1 MQNDEQAICD
11 LIAEWIAASKA
22 GDSERVLS
30 LMADDVVFLLAG
42 HAPMRGKAGF
52 AAAQAAIRDMRI
64 DATST
69 VEEVRVIGDWA
80 YAWTTLSLVITKP
93 DGASIERSG
102 PTLSIYRRQGDRW
115 VLYRDANMLAAAS

>member
-1 MQNDEQAICD
+1 MNLDEQAIRD

-22 GDSERVLS
+22 SDSERVQS
-30 LMADDVVFLLAG
+30 LMADDAVFLFPG
-42 HAPMRGKAGF
+42 HAPMRGKAEF
-52 AAAQAAIRDMRI
+52 AAAHAAARDLRV

-93 DGASIERSG
+93 SGDAIERSG
-102 PTLSIYRRQGDRW
+102 PTLSIYRRLADRW
-115 VLYRDANMLAAAS
+115 VLYRDANMLAAAL

>member
-1 MQNDEQAICD
+1 MQNDEQAIRD

-42 HAPMRGKAGF
+42 HAPMRGTAGF
-52 AAAQAAIRDMRI
+52 AAAQAAIRDIRI